1 MKKNQELM
9 DLLLEATAAPII
21 KTISRRMEQVQEAID
36 GTEHYAES
44 VENFLRK
51 MRVMGPLTETED
63 VAIQGLLNCARVLH
77 EEHTRMATALKDP
90 ATVHV
95 AMIRGTIA
103 KPSWRTMVD
112 LHGEVPNGEDV
123 QLMRI
128 AELQEQLV
136 VANKAL
142 ERPRFPCL
150 QYRMGRWMDATFS
163 KEVAEDLKERADR
176 YLEESLE
183 LTQTVP
189 GFDAKRA
196 HTLVDYVF
204 SRPIGERKQ
213 EVGGCML
220 TLAALCNTAKIDM
233 NEEGDR
239 ELDRV
244 WTKIPQIQAKQAA
257 KRDIHGPLP

>member
-1 MKKNQELM
+1 M
-9 DLLLEATAAPII
+9 
-21 KTISRRMEQVQEAID
+21 
-36 GTEHYAES
+36 
-44 VENFLRK
+44 
-51 MRVMGPLTETED
+51 
-63 VAIQGLLNCARVLH
+63 
-77 EEHTRMATALKDP
+77 
-90 ATVHV
+90 
-95 AMIRGTIA
+95 
-103 KPSWRTMVD
+103 
-112 LHGEVPNGEDV
+112 
-123 QLMRI
+123 
-128 AELQEQLV
+128 
-136 VANKAL
+136 
-142 ERPRFPCL
+142 
-150 QYRMGRWMDATFS
+150 
-163 KEVAEDLKERADR
+163 KERADR